1 MTTKSN
7 HLKLIKLH
15 NEKRLVRDCQSGDR
29 RAQKL
34 LYDTYAPKM
43 LFVCRRYF
51 QEVYLAEDALLKSFL
66 KVYQNLH
73 KFEFKGSFEGWIRKT
88 VVRTCIDSLRQQKI
102 DLRLDDNHAEQAV
115 GEETVEPVY
124 SQEQLLAALNRL
136 PKGYSVVFNLY
147 AIEGYKHREIAQML
161 EITESTSKTQLLRAR
176 KLLKEYL
183 TKNKSYETSIR
194 G

>member
-66 KVYQNLH
+66 KVYQNLN
-73 KFEFKGSFEGWIRKT
+73 KFEFQGSFEGWIRKT

-102 DLRLDDNHAEQAV
+102 DLRLDDNYAEQV
-115 GEETVEPVY
+115 VEEQTIDPVY

>member
-1 MTTKSN
+1 M
-7 HLKLIKLH
+7 KLIKLH

-66 KVYQNLH
+66 KVYQNLN
-73 KFEFKGSFEGWIRKT
+73 KFEFQGSFEGWIRKT

-102 DLRLDDNHAEQAV
+102 DLRLDDNYAEQV
-115 GEETVEPVY
+115 VEEQTIDPVY